1 MDRWGRRPMILIGFG
16 GCCLC
21 LSVVATMIALFAT
34 PVPEN
39 PNKAALGTAV
49 AMLYV
54 LHDIIRKADF

>member
-1 MDRWGRRPMILIGFG
+1 MILIGFG